1 MSAADLVFAFCLLLG
16 GGLLLFTLIVDDIF
30 GGLLS
35 ALHFGFD
42 VAGVS
47 PTPILLGFV
56 AMFGVGGLFGLH
68 SLNAGV
74 GIATGVATVAG
85 LLGASVAFGAFK
97 VLKQAESTD
106 TFSLEEMVGS
116 TGRVL
121 VGIPASRFGTVLIS
135 FAGSSHNMTA
145 TADSEIPAGKVV
157 EGRGRRRRQP
167 RRRPQSGSSRE
178 LGGFALSSRG
188 PLVTTIKEH
197 VPMPSFVTT
206 TPFLAVTG
214 VIILVLILAFVASR
228 YKVAGAN
235 EAIIVAGSRGAKVR
249 DERGKVVSTPGD
261 KGVKVVVGGGTIVMP
276 LLNRVGRL
284 KLTARQINVQ
294 LSDAVTSQGIK
305 VQVQGVAT
313 FKIGRDVE
321 SLRNAA
327 ERFLDA
333 KPEQVDSIV
342 KNVLEGSLRSIVGT
356 LTIEELIR
364 DRQKLLQQVQ
374 DAAKGDLATSGLQID
389 AFTIQSFS
397 DESNYI
403 ELLGQQSVSTV
414 TRDARMVKATTDQE
428 AAVREAESQQIKI
441 NAGRDVA
448 LREAE
453 TKTQV
458 AAAQARADQAGPLAQ
473 AEAQQEVVRKQT
485 ELAQLEADRKEKELL
500 SSTVKPA
507 AAEAQAVI
515 ARAEGD
521 KRARIASA
529 EADAETTRLE
539 GGAEAQIVLTKGEA
553 EAKALAMRADA
564 YKQFNEAA
572 IIQTVLAALPDIVR
586 AAAEPMGHIDSLT
599 VMSADGASDIV
610 KNATRAM
617 IESTTAIKG
626 LTGLDVPNLIGGAL
640 GRGFGERLR
649 TGDGERGS
657 DVGSAADRISE
668 IAGEGLAALKV
679 QRAEA
684 AARAEALAKEA
695 EAKAAAEVEKAAEEA
710 AKAKAVAGSLKAAGA
725 ADEAPRV
732 RPTSRLARPGPGPL
746 SLNRSP
752 LRRSRACLRARA
764 TWRMGKVARRPA
776 SPGAQHSALRRPDAQ

>member
-1 MSAADLVFAFCLLLG
+1 
-16 GGLLLFTLIVDDIF
+16 
-30 GGLLS
+30 
-35 ALHFGFD
+35 
-42 VAGVS
+42 
-47 PTPILLGFV
+47 
-56 AMFGVGGLFGLH
+56 
-68 SLNAGV
+68 
-74 GIATGVATVAG
+74 
-85 LLGASVAFGAFK
+85 
-97 VLKQAESTD
+97 
-106 TFSLEEMVGS
+106 
-116 TGRVL
+116 
-121 VGIPASRFGTVLIS
+121 
-135 FAGSSHNMTA
+135 
-145 TADSEIPAGKVV
+145 
-157 EGRGRRRRQP
+157 
-167 RRRPQSGSSRE
+167 
-178 LGGFALSSRG
+178 
-188 PLVTTIKEH
+188 
-197 VPMPSFVTT
+197 MPSFVTT
-206 TPFLAVTG
+206 SPFLAVTG
-214 VIILVLILAFVASR
+214 VVILILILAFVASR

-276 LLNRVGRL
+276 LLNRIGRL

-333 KPEQVDSIV
+333 RPEQVDSIV

-428 AAVREAESQQIKI
+428 AAVREAEAQQVKI
-441 NAGRDVA
+441 NAARDVS

-485 ELAQLEADRKEKELL
+485 ELAQLAAERKEMELL

-515 ARAEGD
+515 AKAEGD

-539 GGAEAQIVLTKGEA
+539 GGAEAAIVLTKGEA

-586 AAAEPMGHIDSLT
+586 AAAEPMGHINSLT

-626 LTGLDVPNLIGGAL
+626 LTGLDVPSLIGGAM

-649 TGDGERGS
+649 TGDGDGGS

-668 IAGEGLAALKV
+668 IAGEGLTTLK
-679 QRAEA
+679 
-684 AARAEALAKEA
+684 AARAEADARAKEA
-695 EAKAAAEVEKAAEEA
+695 EAKAEA
-710 AKAKAVAGSLKAAGA
+710 K
-725 ADEAPRV
+725 ADEASKKAAAAADKAADKAATAATVVASKLEASGAVQTTPPAPAAKTAGAPAPWSTVPQAKADAMAGVSPSEGSIAQWGKWMADQLRQV
-732 RPTSRLARPGPGPL
+732 PNIQLYDALRLVDLADKGPAP
-746 SLNRSP
+746 
-752 LRRSRACLRARA
+752 ARA
-764 TWRMGKVARRPA
+764 LWQT
-776 SPGAQHSALRRPDAQ
+776 AQAVLAKDFGTMTVGDLLKRFHP

>member
-1 MSAADLVFAFCLLLG
+1 
-16 GGLLLFTLIVDDIF
+16 
-30 GGLLS
+30 
-35 ALHFGFD
+35 
-42 VAGVS
+42 
-47 PTPILLGFV
+47 
-56 AMFGVGGLFGLH
+56 
-68 SLNAGV
+68 
-74 GIATGVATVAG
+74 
-85 LLGASVAFGAFK
+85 
-97 VLKQAESTD
+97 
-106 TFSLEEMVGS
+106 
-116 TGRVL
+116 
-121 VGIPASRFGTVLIS
+121 
-135 FAGSSHNMTA
+135 
-145 TADSEIPAGKVV
+145 
-157 EGRGRRRRQP
+157 
-167 RRRPQSGSSRE
+167 
-178 LGGFALSSRG
+178 
-188 PLVTTIKEH
+188 
-197 VPMPSFVTT
+197 MPSFVTSI
-206 TPFLAVTG
+206 PFLAVTG
-214 VIILVLILAFVASR
+214 VIILVLLIAFVASR

-235 EAIIVAGSRGAKVR
+235 EALIIAGSRGAKVR
-249 DERGKVVSTPGD
+249 NERGQAMAISGD
-261 KGVKVVVGGGTIVMP
+261 KGVKVVVGGGTFVRP
-276 LLNRVGRL
+276 LLDRVGKL

-294 LSDAVTSQGIK
+294 LGDAVTSQGIK

-397 DESNYI
+397 DEDNYI
-403 ELLGQQSVSTV
+403 SLLGQQNLATV
-414 TRDARMVKATTDQE
+414 ERDARMARASADQT
-428 AAVREAESQQIKI
+428 AAVREAEAQQVKI
-441 NAGRDVA
+441 NAGRDVS

-473 AEAQQEVVRKQT
+473 AEAQQEVVRRQT

-515 ARAEGD
+515 ARAEGE

-572 IIQTVLAALPDIVR
+572 IIQTVLAALPDIVK

-610 KNATRAM
+610 RNATRAM

-649 TGDGERGS
+649 TGDGDAGS
-657 DVGSAADRISE
+657 DTGSAADRISA
-668 IAGEGLAALKV
+668 IAGEGLSTLKAA
-679 QRAEA
+679 RAEA
-684 AARAEALAKEA
+684 AAKAEAAVHEA
-695 EAKAAAEVEKAAEEA
+695 QAKATADAEKVAEEA
-710 AKAKAVAGSLKAAGA
+710 AKAAAVAGALKAVGAQEVGGAPKAPDRVVGA
-725 ADEAPRV
+725 AQPWAAVAQTKPGTPAATAAPGEGNAAQWAKW
-732 RPTSRLARPGPGPL
+732 LAQQLRQIPQIQLFGSVTLDQLAERGPAQAQMVWHTAENVL
-746 SLNRSP
+746 
-752 LRRSRACLRARA
+752 
-764 TWRMGKVARRPA
+764 GKDYGKMTVAELLQRF
-776 SPGAQHSALRRPDAQ
+776 GA

>member
-1 MSAADLVFAFCLLLG
+1 MPEFLTSTPFLG
-16 GGLLLFTLIVDDIF
+16 
-30 GGLLS
+30 
-35 ALHFGFD
+35 
-42 VAGVS
+42 VAGVVV
-47 PTPILLGFV
+47 LL
-56 AMFGVGGLFGLH
+56 
-68 SLNAGV
+68 
-74 GIATGVATVAG
+74 
-85 LLGASVAFGAFK
+85 LL
-97 VLKQAESTD
+97 
-106 TFSLEEMVGS
+106 
-116 TGRVL
+116 
-121 VGIPASRFGTVLIS
+121 I
-135 FAGSSHNMTA
+135 
-145 TADSEIPAGKVV
+145 
-157 EGRGRRRRQP
+157 
-167 RRRPQSGSSRE
+167 
-178 LGGFALSSRG
+178 
-188 PLVTTIKEH
+188 
-197 VPMPSFVTT
+197 
-206 TPFLAVTG
+206 
-214 VIILVLILAFVASR
+214 AFVASR
-228 YKVAGAN
+228 YHVAGAN
-235 EAIIVAGSRGAKVR
+235 EALIVAGSRGAKVR
-249 DERGKVVSTPGD
+249 DEKGQTASHPGD
-261 KGVKVVVGGGTIVMP
+261 KGVKVVVGGGTFIRP
-276 LLNRVGRL
+276 LLDRVGKL

-403 ELLGQQSVSTV
+403 ELLGKQSVATV
-414 TRDARMVKATTDQE
+414 TRDARMAQASTDQE
-428 AAVREAESQQIKI
+428 AAVREAQAQQVKI
-441 NAGRDVA
+441 NAQRDVS

-507 AAEAQAVI
+507 AADAQAVI
-515 ARAEGD
+515 ARAEGA

-610 KNATRAM
+610 KNATRAV

-626 LTGLDVPNLIGGAL
+626 LTGLDVPNLVGGAL
-640 GRGFGERLR
+640 GRGFGEKLR
-649 TGDGERGS
+649 TGEGNGEADTR
-657 DVGSAADRISE
+657 SATDRISE
-668 IAGEGLAALKV
+668 IAGEGLSSLKRAAEASAAAK
-679 QRAEA
+679 ASAEEA
-684 AARAEALAKEA
+684 AARVAAEAERVKEAAEKAGAVVEAKATAAAAAAAKVTPAEGNVAQWAKWLADQLRRVPDIQVYDALHLADLELRGPAAARGVWATAKAALAKEYGQVTIGDLLQRF
-695 EAKAAAEVEKAAEEA
+695 K
-710 AKAKAVAGSLKAAGA
+710 S
-725 ADEAPRV
+725 
-732 RPTSRLARPGPGPL
+732 
-746 SLNRSP
+746 
-752 LRRSRACLRARA
+752 
-764 TWRMGKVARRPA
+764 
-776 SPGAQHSALRRPDAQ
+776 

>member
-1 MSAADLVFAFCLLLG
+1 M
-16 GGLLLFTLIVDDIF
+16 
-30 GGLLS
+30 
-35 ALHFGFD
+35 
-42 VAGVS
+42 
-47 PTPILLGFV
+47 
-56 AMFGVGGLFGLH
+56 
-68 SLNAGV
+68 
-74 GIATGVATVAG
+74 
-85 LLGASVAFGAFK
+85 
-97 VLKQAESTD
+97 
-106 TFSLEEMVGS
+106 
-116 TGRVL
+116 
-121 VGIPASRFGTVLIS
+121 
-135 FAGSSHNMTA
+135 
-145 TADSEIPAGKVV
+145 
-157 EGRGRRRRQP
+157 
-167 RRRPQSGSSRE
+167 PQFLTS
-178 LGGFALSSRG
+178 
-188 PLVTTIKEH
+188 
-197 VPMPSFVTT
+197 

-214 VIILVLILAFVASR
+214 VIILILLIAFVASR
-228 YKVAGAN
+228 YHVAGAN
-235 EAIIVAGSRGAKVR
+235 EALIVAGSRGAKVR
-249 DERGKVVSTPGD
+249 DERGQVAAHPGD
-261 KGVKVVVGGGTIVMP
+261 KGVKVVVGGGTFIRP
-276 LLNRVGRL
+276 LLDRVGKL

-428 AAVREAESQQIKI
+428 AAVREAESQQVKI
-441 NAGRDVA
+441 NAARDVS

-572 IIQTVLAALPDIVR
+572 IIQTVLAALPEIVR

-610 KNATRAM
+610 RNATRAM

-649 TGDGERGS
+649 SGDGEGVGNGES
-657 DVGSAADRISE
+657 GSAADRISH
-668 IAGEGLAALKV
+668 IAGEGLAALKS
-679 QRAEA
+679 RGAEA
-684 AARAEALAKEA
+684 TAASKAAADEVAARAETEAKTVA
-695 EAKAAAEVEKAAEEA
+695 DDAKAAAKQAAAETKAAAVA
-710 AKAKAVAGSLKAAGA
+710 AKVAASGAVHAA
-725 ADEAPRV
+725 
-732 RPTSRLARPGPGPL
+732 
-746 SLNRSP
+746 SP
-752 LRRSRACLRARA
+752 LEGNVDQWAKWLAERLRSVPDIQVYGALRLNDLVSRGPASARA
-764 TWRMGKVARRPA
+764 VWATANQVLGKDYGNLTVADLLKRFAP
-776 SPGAQHSALRRPDAQ
+776 

>member
-1 MSAADLVFAFCLLLG
+1 MPDFFSSTPFY
-16 GGLLLFTLIVDDIF
+16 IV
-30 GGLLS
+30 
-35 ALHFGFD
+35 
-42 VAGVS
+42 
-47 PTPILLGFV
+47 
-56 AMFGVGGLFGLH
+56 MFGI
-68 SLNAGV
+68 
-74 GIATGVATVAG
+74 IA
-85 LLGASVAFGAFK
+85 
-97 VLKQAESTD
+97 
-106 TFSLEEMVGS
+106 
-116 TGRVL
+116 
-121 VGIPASRFGTVLIS
+121 
-135 FAGSSHNMTA
+135 
-145 TADSEIPAGKVV
+145 
-157 EGRGRRRRQP
+157 
-167 RRRPQSGSSRE
+167 
-178 LGGFALSSRG
+178 
-188 PLVTTIKEH
+188 
-197 VPMPSFVTT
+197 
-206 TPFLAVTG
+206 
-214 VIILVLILAFVASR
+214 VLILAFVASR

-235 EAIIVAGSRGAKVR
+235 EAIIVAGSRGAKVH
-249 DERGKVVSTPGD
+249 DERGQAISKAGD
-261 KGVKVVVGGGTIVMP
+261 KGVKVVVGGGTIVFP
-276 LLNRVGRL
+276 LFNRIGRL

-403 ELLGQQSVSTV
+403 ELLGRQSVATV
-414 TRDARMVKATTDQE
+414 TRDARMAQAATDQE
-428 AAVREAESQQIKI
+428 AAVREAQAQQVKI
-441 NAGRDVA
+441 TAGRDVS

-453 TKTQV
+453 TKMQV

-473 AEAQQEVVRKQT
+473 AEARQEVVRKQT
-485 ELAQLEADRKEKELL
+485 ELAQLEADRTEKELL

-507 AAEAQAVI
+507 AAQAQAVI
-515 ARAEGD
+515 AKAEGD
-521 KRARIASA
+521 KRARIAAA

-586 AAAEPMGHIDSLT
+586 AAAEPMSHIDSLT
-599 VMSADGASDIV
+599 VMSTDGASDIV
-610 KNATRAM
+610 RNATRAM

-640 GRGFGERLR
+640 GRGFGERFR
-649 TGDGERGS
+649 TGDGEGS
-657 DVGSAADRISE
+657 SDTGSAAARISE
-668 IAGEGLAALKV
+668 IAGAGLAAMKA
-679 QRAEA
+679 RTEDAASA
-684 AARAEALAKEA
+684 AAAAAKEA
-695 EAKAAAEVEKAAEEA
+695 QAKADAATKEAVAKVDASAQKVKAAVDKAGAVAQTKAAAVAAA
-710 AKAKAVAGSLKAAGA
+710 APGDANVAQWAKWL
-725 ADEAPRV
+725 ADQ
-732 RPTSRLARPGPGPL
+732 
-746 SLNRSP
+746 
-752 LRRSRACLRARA
+752 LRQA
-764 TWRMGKVARRPA
+764 
-776 SPGAQHSALRRPDAQ
+776 PGAQSLGALSLSELADKAPAPVAAAWQTAKGVLERDYGRFTVAELLKRFG

>member
-1 MSAADLVFAFCLLLG
+1 
-16 GGLLLFTLIVDDIF
+16 
-30 GGLLS
+30 
-35 ALHFGFD
+35 
-42 VAGVS
+42 
-47 PTPILLGFV
+47 
-56 AMFGVGGLFGLH
+56 
-68 SLNAGV
+68 
-74 GIATGVATVAG
+74 
-85 LLGASVAFGAFK
+85 
-97 VLKQAESTD
+97 
-106 TFSLEEMVGS
+106 
-116 TGRVL
+116 
-121 VGIPASRFGTVLIS
+121 
-135 FAGSSHNMTA
+135 
-145 TADSEIPAGKVV
+145 
-157 EGRGRRRRQP
+157 
-167 RRRPQSGSSRE
+167 
-178 LGGFALSSRG
+178 
-188 PLVTTIKEH
+188 
-197 VPMPSFVTT
+197 MPSFVTSI
-206 TPFLAVTG
+206 PFLAVTG
-214 VIILVLILAFVASR
+214 VIILVLLIAFVASR

-235 EAIIVAGSRGAKVR
+235 EALIVAGSRGAKVR
-249 DERGKVVSTPGD
+249 DERGQVMAISGD
-261 KGVKVVVGGGTIVMP
+261 KGVKVVVGGGTFVRP
-276 LLNRVGRL
+276 LLDRVGKL

-294 LSDAVTSQGIK
+294 LGDAVTSQGIK

-342 KNVLEGSLRSIVGT
+342 KNVLDGSLRSIVGT

-374 DAAKGDLATSGLQID
+374 DAAKGNLATSGLQID

-403 ELLGQQSVSTV
+403 ELLGQQSVSTI
-414 TRDARMVKATTDQE
+414 TRDARIMKASTDQE
-428 AAVREAESQQIKI
+428 AAVREAEAQQIKI
-441 NAGRDVA
+441 NAGRDVS

-453 TKTQV
+453 TKMQV

-485 ELAQLEADRKEKELL
+485 ELAELAAQRKEKELL

-586 AAAEPMGHIDSLT
+586 AAAEPMSHIDSLT

-610 KNATRAM
+610 RNATRAM

-626 LTGLDVPNLIGGAL
+626 LTGLDVPSLIGGAM

-649 TGDGERGS
+649 TGEGAAEADAKS
-657 DVGSAADRISE
+657 TADRISE
-668 IAGEGLAALKV
+668 IAGDGLATLKAAQAAAEAKARDAEV
-679 QRAEA
+679 KAAEDISKAAEA
-684 AARAEALAKEA
+684 AAAAET
-695 EAKAAAEVEKAAEEA
+695 KAAAVASKLAAAGVVQSKPATTPPKPAGVATPWSEVPQ
-710 AKAKAVAGSLKAAGA
+710 AKADPMSGVGPSAEGNVQQWAKWL
-725 ADEAPRV
+725 ADQ
-732 RPTSRLARPGPGPL
+732 
-746 SLNRSP
+746 
-752 LRRSRACLRARA
+752 LRRVPEIQVYGALRLSDLAQRGPAPARA
-764 TWRMGKVARRPA
+764 VWSTAQAVLGKDFGSTTIGDLLSRFGV
-776 SPGAQHSALRRPDAQ
+776 

>member
-1 MSAADLVFAFCLLLG
+1 MPNFA
-16 GGLLLFTLIVDDIF
+16 
-30 GGLLS
+30 
-35 ALHFGFD
+35 
-42 VAGVS
+42 
-47 PTPILLGFV
+47 
-56 AMFGVGGLFGLH
+56 
-68 SLNAGV
+68 
-74 GIATGVATVAG
+74 
-85 LLGASVAFGAFK
+85 
-97 VLKQAESTD
+97 
-106 TFSLEEMVGS
+106 
-116 TGRVL
+116 
-121 VGIPASRFGTVLIS
+121 
-135 FAGSSHNMTA
+135 SS
-145 TADSEIPAGKVV
+145 S
-157 EGRGRRRRQP
+157 
-167 RRRPQSGSSRE
+167 
-178 LGGFALSSRG
+178 
-188 PLVTTIKEH
+188 
-197 VPMPSFVTT
+197 
-206 TPFLAVTG
+206 PFLVVTG
-214 VIILVLILAFVASR
+214 VVILILILAFVASR

-249 DERGKVVSTPGD
+249 DEHGRVVSSPGD

-276 LLNRVGRL
+276 LLNRIGRL

-403 ELLGQQSVSTV
+403 ELLGQQSVSTI

-453 TKTQV
+453 TKMQV
-458 AAAQARADQAGPLAQ
+458 TAAQARADQAGPLAQ

-485 ELAQLEADRKEKELL
+485 ELAQFEADRKEKELL
-500 SSTVKPA
+500 SSIVKPA

-572 IIQTVLAALPDIVR
+572 IIQTVLAALPEIVR

-649 TGDGERGS
+649 TGDGDRSS
-657 DVGSAADRISE
+657 DAGSAAERISE
-668 IAGEGLAALKV
+668 IAGHGLSALKA
-679 QRAEA
+679 QTA
-684 AARAEALAKEA
+684 AAAAHAEA
-695 EAKAAAEVEKAAEEA
+695 EAEVAKEKAAEKAADEE
-710 AKAKAVAGSLKAAGA
+710 AKAKSVASALKTAGVAEKAAVESKVA
-725 ADEAPRV
+725 ATVARISPADGNIAQWTKWLADQLHSIPDIRVYDALRLSDLTSKGPAP
-732 RPTSRLARPGPGPL
+732 
-746 SLNRSP
+746 
-752 LRRSRACLRARA
+752 ARA
-764 TWRMGKVARRPA
+764 IWAT
-776 SPGAQHSALRRPDAQ
+776 AQSVLAKDYGNVTVGDLLKQFHP

>member
-1 MSAADLVFAFCLLLG
+1 
-16 GGLLLFTLIVDDIF
+16 
-30 GGLLS
+30 
-35 ALHFGFD
+35 
-42 VAGVS
+42 
-47 PTPILLGFV
+47 
-56 AMFGVGGLFGLH
+56 
-68 SLNAGV
+68 
-74 GIATGVATVAG
+74 
-85 LLGASVAFGAFK
+85 
-97 VLKQAESTD
+97 
-106 TFSLEEMVGS
+106 
-116 TGRVL
+116 
-121 VGIPASRFGTVLIS
+121 
-135 FAGSSHNMTA
+135 
-145 TADSEIPAGKVV
+145 
-157 EGRGRRRRQP
+157 
-167 RRRPQSGSSRE
+167 
-178 LGGFALSSRG
+178 
-188 PLVTTIKEH
+188 
-197 VPMPSFVTT
+197 MPSFIASSPFVVVTI
-206 TPFLAVTG
+206 V
-214 VIILVLILAFVASR
+214 VIIVLILAFVASR

-249 DERGKVVSTPGD
+249 DEHGHVVSTPGD

-276 LLNRVGRL
+276 LLNRIGRL

-428 AAVREAESQQIKI
+428 AAVREAESMQIKI
-441 NAGRDVA
+441 NAGRDVS

-458 AAAQARADQAGPLAQ
+458 AAAQARADQAGPLAM

-507 AAEAQAVI
+507 MAEAQAVI

-572 IIQTVLAALPDIVR
+572 IIQTVLAALPEIVR
-586 AAAEPMGHIDSLT
+586 AAAEPMGHINSLT

-626 LTGLDVPNLIGGAL
+626 LTGLDVPNLIGGAM

-649 TGDGERGS
+649 TGDGDGS
-657 DVGSAADRISE
+657 SDAGSAAERISE
-668 IAGEGLAALKV
+668 IAGHGLSALKAQTAAAAAKAEV
-679 QRAEA
+679 EAEA
-684 AARAEALAKEA
+684 AK
-695 EAKAAAEVEKAAEEA
+695 EKAAEKAADEA
-710 AKAKAVAGSLKAAGA
+710 AKAKSVASALKEAGA
-725 ADEAPRV
+725 AEKVTIEAKIAPLAAKVAPAAAKAWPSDGNVAQWAKWLSDQLHQIPDIRV
-732 RPTSRLARPGPGPL
+732 YDALRLSDLTSKGPAP
-746 SLNRSP
+746 
-752 LRRSRACLRARA
+752 ARA
-764 TWRMGKVARRPA
+764 IWTTAQAVLGKDYGNVTVADLLKQFHP
-776 SPGAQHSALRRPDAQ
+776 

>member
-1 MSAADLVFAFCLLLG
+1 MPDFL
-16 GGLLLFTLIVDDIF
+16 
-30 GGLLS
+30 
-35 ALHFGFD
+35 
-42 VAGVS
+42 
-47 PTPILLGFV
+47 
-56 AMFGVGGLFGLH
+56 
-68 SLNAGV
+68 
-74 GIATGVATVAG
+74 
-85 LLGASVAFGAFK
+85 
-97 VLKQAESTD
+97 
-106 TFSLEEMVGS
+106 
-116 TGRVL
+116 
-121 VGIPASRFGTVLIS
+121 
-135 FAGSSHNMTA
+135 TA
-145 TADSEIPAGKVV
+145 
-157 EGRGRRRRQP
+157 
-167 RRRPQSGSSRE
+167 
-178 LGGFALSSRG
+178 
-188 PLVTTIKEH
+188 
-197 VPMPSFVTT
+197 

-214 VIILVLILAFVASR
+214 VVIIILLIAFVASR

-235 EAIIVAGSRGAKVR
+235 EAIIVAGSRGSKVH
-249 DERGKVVSTPGD
+249 DERGQQVSHPGD
-261 KGVKVVVGGGTIVMP
+261 KGVKVVVGGGTIVLP
-276 LLNRVGRL
+276 LVNRVGRL

-374 DAAKGDLATSGLQID
+374 DAAKGDLSTSGLQID

-397 DESNYI
+397 DDSNYI

-414 TRDARMVKATTDQE
+414 TRDARMAKASTDQE
-428 AAVREAESQQIKI
+428 AAVREAEAQQIKI
-441 NAGRDVA
+441 NAARDVS

-458 AAAQARADQAGPLAQ
+458 AAAQARADQSGPLAQ

-572 IIQTVLAALPDIVR
+572 IIQTILAALPEIVR
-586 AAAEPMGHIDSLT
+586 AAAEPMGHIESLT

-617 IESTTAIKG
+617 VESTTAIKG
-626 LTGLDVPNLIGGAL
+626 LTGIDVPGLIGGAL
-640 GRGFGERLR
+640 GGRGIPERMRASDGGGDGR
-649 TGDGERGS
+649 TGGSVGS
-657 DVGSAADRISE
+657 DAEKIMDTASNELTTLPKHVAES
-668 IAGEGLAALKV
+668 
-679 QRAEA
+679 AEA
-684 AARAEALAKEA
+684 VAAKAA
-695 EAKAAAEVEKAAEEA
+695 EAKAAMDAATQQAAAQVAKAAADA
-710 AKAKAVAGSLKAAGA
+710 AKAAAAVQAKTTAASAKASAAVAKVTPGNGNTDAWAKWLGEQLLRVPDIQLYGALKLN
-725 ADEAPRV
+725 D
-732 RPTSRLARPGPGPL
+732 LAERGP
-746 SLNRSP
+746 
-752 LRRSRACLRARA
+752 ATARA
-764 TWRMGKVARRPA
+764 VWQTAQAVLGKDYGNLTVSDLLKRVT
-776 SPGAQHSALRRPDAQ
+776 Q